1 MPNPNENPSIA
12 RCIRLFLD
20 PAERSGQPLPER
32 WYVALLFPMLT
43 FLFFFLQQ
51 SIDRSFLGF
60 FDPVSTAMQCFVGF
74 CSGILL
80 PALTA
85 GILRLCSGLTG
96 IRAGYRELLTEL
108 GLSFFLPML
117 INFSGVLIDAVFGL
131 KTAVLFG
138 LTGILFSLIPLYAA
152 MLRLGTAE
160 QKRARGIAL
169 LTVTAS
175 GLADL
180 VFLSVLPKIL
190 G

>member
-1 MPNPNENPSIA
+1 MTNPTEKPSLT
-12 RCIRLFLD
+12 RRIRLFLD
-20 PAERSGQPLPER
+20 PTERDERPLPER
-32 WYVALLFPMLT
+32 WHIALLFPMLT

-60 FDPVSTAMQCFVGF
+60 FDPASTAMQCFVGF

-80 PALTA
+80 PSLTA
-85 GILRLCSGLTG
+85 GILRLCSGIIGL
-96 IRAGYRELLTEL
+96 RAGYRELLTEI

-117 INFSGVLIDAVFGL
+117 INFSGVLTDAIFGL
-131 KTAVLFG
+131 KTSVLFG

-152 MLRLGTAE
+152 MLRLGTST
-160 QKRARGIAL
+160 QKRARSIAL

-175 GLADL
+175 GFADL